1 MKFSLARKNMVDC
14 QLKPNKVINKNVLTA
29 FSDVPR
35 EKFVK
40 KKHINHCYLDEN
52 LQINKDRYLMNP
64 TIFARLVQSLD
75 VRKNQTVLTVGS
87 ATGYGT
93 VILSYLADT
102 VIGIESDKKL
112 IENSS
117 ETLLKLNVNNAAI
130 IQGNIVE
137 GYVNQ
142 APYNS
147 ILIEGAVNEV
157 PEKILNQLSNNGKL
171 ATIQYISKNNGK
183 AVVFEKVDEV
193 IVKKYLFDANV
204 PLLNAF
210 RSKSHNTFKF

>member
-1 MKFSLARKNMVDC
+1 
-14 QLKPNKVINKNVLTA
+14 
-29 FSDVPR
+29 
-35 EKFVK
+35 
-40 KKHINHCYLDEN
+40 
-52 LQINKDRYLMNP
+52 MNP

-75 VRKNQTVLTVGS
+75 VKKNQTVLTVGS

-130 IQGNIVE
+130 IQGNILE

-171 ATIQYISKNNGK
+171 ATVQYISKNNGK